1 MNEGLITKEEIENRQ
16 RPKKNTPYPFMITVI
31 SMVDFFVIGTF
42 FMLFICRIMTARI
55 LIWTIVYLVLY
66 NLFFAFIIHL
76 FKRGDNKLIKEIRD
90 NKIVINIGVVKSMRI
105 SNRSSNGVRPYI
117 EGDQSYFA
125 TIEEND
131 EEIRITKDD
140 YHVLKK
146 GDYIYIVRTSNGNL
160 GGWACRAHD
169 LAPELERLLVVP
181 ANLKKD

>member
-1 MNEGLITKEEIENRQ
+1 MNEGLITKEEIEDRQ
-16 RPKKNTPYPFMITVI
+16 RPKKNTPYPFMITI
-31 SMVDFFVIGTF
+31 LSLVDAFVIGLF
-42 FMLFICRIMTARI
+42 FMLFLCRLMTIRI
-55 LIWTIVYLVLY
+55 LLWGIVYMALY
-66 NLFFAFIIHL
+66 NLFFWFIIHL
-76 FKRGDNKLIKEIRD
+76 FMKGDKTIIQEIRD
-90 NKIVINIGVVKSMRI
+90 NKIVINVGVVKSMRI

-146 GDYIYIVRTSNGNL
+146 GDYIYIVRTSKGNL

-169 LAPELERLLVVP
+169 LAPELESLLVVP
-181 ANLKKD
+181 ASLKKD